1 MDDPGPILIALAA
14 VGAVLAAA
22 IVWTLARRVYWSE
35 WVQERVLRWTGSSRR
50 VMTAWGP
57 VIAGRTGKGRRWI

>member
-1 MDDPGPILIALAA
+1 MDEPLPAVIALGCFA
-14 VGAVLAAA
+14 GLAVLAAA
-22 IVWTLARRVYWSE
+22 GVVLRRIYWSE
-35 WVQERVLRWTGSSRR
+35 WAQEWVLRWTGSSRR